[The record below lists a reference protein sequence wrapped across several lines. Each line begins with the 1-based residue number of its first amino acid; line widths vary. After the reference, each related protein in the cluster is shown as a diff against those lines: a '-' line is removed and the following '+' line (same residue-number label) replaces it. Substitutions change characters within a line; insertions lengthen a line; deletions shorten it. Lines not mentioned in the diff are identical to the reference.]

1 LENSNNSGKLQYSR
15 SDNAFYKVFK
25 NVPAKLLGTRFT
37 NIISCFVHGPQ
48 AGLEIHCE
56 KGTAKV
62 ALDLSNYWRAP
73 RQFSGQ
79 YMGTT
84 ATVKNSKAIVI
95 YEGV

>member
-1 LENSNNSGKLQYSR
+1 MSAATPRLAAYRKGDKLKLKPY
-15 SDNAFYKVFK
+15 D
-25 NVPAKLLGTRFT
+25 VPT
-37 NIISCFVHGPQ
+37 

-62 ALDLSNYWRAP
+62 ALDLSNIWRAP

-84 ATVKNSKAIVI
+84 ATAKNS
-95 YEGV
+95 EGH